1 MATAAA
7 AWAMISSIPM
17 ASPSKGGGSGRF
29 SAIAANR
36 VGSDSTM
43 RSSKKRA
50 ISVSN
55 AVTWPWTL
63 SMACSMTEA
72 WCSSCVSRPA
82 LRAVMRWSVS
92 SLIRAISA
100 FCHSRMLGD
109 VVVGPLAQVRGEPA
123 ERPWMSSV

>member
-29 SAIAANR
+29 SAIAAKR
-36 VGSDSTM
+36 VGSDSTT

-55 AVTWPWTL
+55 EPTWPWTL
-63 SMACSMTEA
+63 SMACSMIA
-72 WCSSCVSRPA
+72 A
-82 LRAVMRWSVS
+82 
-92 SLIRAISA
+92 
-100 FCHSRMLGD
+100 
-109 VVVGPLAQVRGEPA
+109 
-123 ERPWMSSV
+123 